1 MVNAVVSNALLESLV
16 ERGVS
21 PGTMELF
28 AIDGSKALRAAID
41 AVYGEGNPV
50 QRCRNHEIRNVKGRL
65 PIDMGECAAISMKA
79 ACKMEAPM
87 GIKRLRELTES
98 LSKQY
103 QDAASSLLEGIEE
116 MFTIYEKTCF
126 R

>member
-1 MVNAVVSNALLESLV
+1 MNAVVSNALLESLV

-21 PGTMELF
+21 PGAMRLF

-65 PIDMGECAAISMKA
+65 PIDTGECAAIGMKA
-79 ACKMEAPM
+79 AFKMEALM
-87 GIKRLRELTES
+87 GIKRLRELT
-98 LSKQY
+98 
-103 QDAASSLLEGIEE
+103 
-116 MFTIYEKTCF
+116 
-126 R
+126 